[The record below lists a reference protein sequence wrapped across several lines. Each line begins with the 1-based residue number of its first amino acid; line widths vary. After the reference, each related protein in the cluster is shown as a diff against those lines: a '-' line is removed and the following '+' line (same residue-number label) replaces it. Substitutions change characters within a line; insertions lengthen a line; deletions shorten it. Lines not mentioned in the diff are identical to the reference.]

1 MMKEPLPAPTKE
13 SKLSVVRSTAIA
25 FAEDA
30 SASAATA
37 PRESLEVNM
46 TCNVCACVR

>member
-1 MMKEPLPAPTKE
+1 MMKEPFPPPTKE
-13 SKLSVVRSTAIA
+13 SKLSAVRSVAIA

-37 PRESLEVNM
+37 PRESLEENM
-46 TCNVCACVR
+46 TSDVREDVR